1 MKADIRQQRHD
12 KEQLLKT
19 IDGLSKQT
27 EIQREKVNFCD
38 TRIVEM
44 ETQVGMI
51 AHTQCYQ
58 EGFDLHRDE

>member
-19 IDGLSKQT
+19 IDGLTKQT
-27 EIQREKVNFCD
+27 EVQREKVNFCD

-51 AHTQCYQ
+51 AHTQCY
-58 EGFDLHRDE
+58 

>member
-19 IDGLSKQT
+19 IDGLTKQT
-27 EIQREKVNFCD
+27 EVQREKVNFCD
-38 TRIVEM
+38 IRIVEM

-51 AHTQCYQ
+51 AHTQCY
-58 EGFDLHRDE
+58 